1 MNASR
6 WKHLLPVVLTIA
18 LFAAVS
24 PARAG
29 VSDAWITTKV
39 KMLLLNSPSVGGMA
53 INVDTDDGRVT
64 LHGKVD
70 TRAERTEP
78 DDCVLQAATSWQSTH
93 TRMIT
98 LPTTQ
103 APRPSPSSCW
113 WIQRTPRFL
122 VRRQWEPKVSTS
134 GLT

>member
-70 TRAERTEP
+70 TRAERTEAGRIARAGTG
-78 DDCVLQAATSWQSTH
+78 VVEVRNLLQVVAPSRRAAVKATDAH
-93 TRMIT
+93 RAVRMIRSRG
-98 LPTTQ
+98 
-103 APRPSPSSCW
+103 A
-113 WIQRTPRFL
+113 
-122 VRRQWEPKVSTS
+122 
-134 GLT
+134 LTA